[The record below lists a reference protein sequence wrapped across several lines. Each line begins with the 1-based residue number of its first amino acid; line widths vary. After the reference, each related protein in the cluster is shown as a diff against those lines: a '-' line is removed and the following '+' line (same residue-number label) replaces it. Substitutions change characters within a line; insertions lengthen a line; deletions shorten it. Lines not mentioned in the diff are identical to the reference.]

1 MSTQVTVTLPDD
13 VYSNAV
19 RLARLMRREVADVL
33 QDMLTLAMPSMAPRS
48 EAPGPIHTLGDAE
61 LLALTEL
68 QLPPEQD
75 ARLSMLLER
84 QQADALEDADRHELA
99 TLMQSYQEGMLLK
112 AQAIEEAVRRGLREP
127 LGS

>member
-33 QDMLTLAMPSMAPRS
+33 RDMLTLAMPSMAPRS
-48 EAPGPIHTLGDAE
+48 EAPGPIHALGDAE

-68 QLPPEQD
+68 ELPPEQD
-75 ARLSMLLER
+75 GRLSVLLER
-84 QQADALEDADRHELA
+84 QQANTLEDADRHELA

-127 LGS
+127 LEP